1 LNGTEIKTFSG
12 GDRNRK
18 IGDFR
23 EESFALFRK
32 ININYIPTVSC
43 KRRTYLF

>member
-23 EESFALFRK
+23 EESLIILIK
-32 ININYIPTVSC
+32 V
-43 KRRTYLF
+43 